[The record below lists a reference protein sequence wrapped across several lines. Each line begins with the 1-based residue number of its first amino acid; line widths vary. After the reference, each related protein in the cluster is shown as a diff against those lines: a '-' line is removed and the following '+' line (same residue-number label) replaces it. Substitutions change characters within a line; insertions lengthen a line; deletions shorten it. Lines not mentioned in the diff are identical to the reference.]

1 MKHEDLQTV
10 FCCHSLKN
18 GIVLHFCSKGWS
30 ILLEKVFQIMMN
42 IELSIYFPN
51 VFILVF
57 ILKMF
62 ILSPFLVSS
71 TFHQLSFVHFN
82 KSNNT
87 HTNQLYYFEVD
98 AVF

>member
-1 MKHEDLQTV
+1 
-10 FCCHSLKN
+10 
-18 GIVLHFCSKGWS
+18 
-30 ILLEKVFQIMMN
+30 MMN

-51 VFILVF
+51 VFILIF

-98 AVF
+98 ETKKGDKMNIFKMKIKIKTFGK